1 MATELL
7 SKLNSHEEGQQ
18 THSVA
23 SEAVGNCVRVCIAFR
38 VWKQNLN
45 AVLTDCLHLDN
56 CTRSDSIGRPV
67 AKRSNGGRKRDLP
80 NQEDFKVTN
89 NWSQDQ
95 ATKKSS

>member
-1 MATELL
+1 MVDTMRVARHSIVHKPPTGWIKHGNRVAERVKRASRGLT
-7 SKLNSHEEGQQ
+7 K

-56 CTRSDSIGRPV
+56 CTRSDSI
-67 AKRSNGGRKRDLP
+67 
-80 NQEDFKVTN
+80 
-89 NWSQDQ
+89 
-95 ATKKSS
+95 